1 MAYPFRPQ
9 KEHNKGIKE
18 PAKEI
23 RHILRKGPSYDNNEH
38 RPSYNQEISS
48 S

>member
-18 PAKEI
+18 PKKET
-23 RHILRKGPSYDNNEH
+23 RHILRKAHHTTTTNTDH
-38 RPSYNQEISS
+38 HTTKK
-48 S
+48 

>member
-9 KEHNKGIKE
+9 KESNKGIKE

-23 RHILRKGPSYDNNEH
+23 RHILRKAHHTTTTNTHPH
-38 RPSYNQEISS
+38 TTKK
-48 S
+48 